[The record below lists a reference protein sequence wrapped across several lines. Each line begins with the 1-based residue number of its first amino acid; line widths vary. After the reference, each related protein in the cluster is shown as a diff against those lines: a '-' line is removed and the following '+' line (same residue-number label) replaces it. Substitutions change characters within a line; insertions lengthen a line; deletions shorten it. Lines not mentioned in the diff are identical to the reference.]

1 MLRAGSLVAGLLAV
15 ACASAGPVR
24 PAEPEVASAAPER
37 AVESSPR
44 LTIRFAPLLTSGPAR
59 LGVEVTA
66 RGIAGE
72 SFVATIKG
80 AGNMNLAGTVGEL
93 ELRISGAGDVDAS
106 GLTAARVVVH
116 ISGSGDVKVSAS
128 ERVEAH
134 ISGSGDV
141 KYAGGAKDVVRDVS
155 GSGSVEPM

>member
-1 MLRAGSLVAGLLAV
+1 MNRPQVTHLLDAAGRIVHANAAGHDMLRAGDVLRAGSLVAGLLAV

-66 RGIAGE
+66 RGIAGRRW
-72 SFVATIKG
+72 SFAAAVAVEPVG
-80 AGNMNLAGTVGEL
+80 LQAHDEAGEL
-93 ELRISGAGDVDAS
+93 ALVQGREGQAWVVQLGRAPVGA
-106 GLTAARVVVH
+106 LTESR
-116 ISGSGDVKVSAS
+116 
-128 ERVEAH
+128 
-134 ISGSGDV
+134 
-141 KYAGGAKDVVRDVS
+141 
-155 GSGSVEPM
+155 